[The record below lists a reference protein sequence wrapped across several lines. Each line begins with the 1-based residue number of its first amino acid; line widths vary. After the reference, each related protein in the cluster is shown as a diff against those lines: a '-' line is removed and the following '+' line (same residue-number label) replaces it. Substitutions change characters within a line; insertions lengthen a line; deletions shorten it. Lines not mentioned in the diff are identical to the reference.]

1 MRNNGSPRSQ
11 RSARA
16 ALQAPSPGTA
26 GSAQTFTGGG
36 SSARLRTVPPAIEA
50 AGGGGPGAGRE
61 SAGAKGWRA
70 CEERGRRAAWRRRP
84 RPRRSGPTLTDPLA
98 ARVIDGRSPCDHRS
112 CGQAAAAPRSEPRAA
127 PRDPAGPSGGGRGL
141 SGAPDL
147 GGPSVMEGGSNL
159 SAMRSGSATSRDGTA
174 AWPGGLCS
182 PRCARL
188 AGAVVCRLPDTV
200 IAMPPSYG
208 RGLFCSSP

>member
-1 MRNNGSPRSQ
+1 MGEGAASAAAPARLPGSFPIRTCSGRAVRNNGSPRSQ

-26 GSAQTFTGGG
+26 GSAQTFAGGG

-127 PRDPAGPSGGGRGL
+127 PRDPAGPSGGE
-141 SGAPDL
+141 GASPAL
-147 GGPSVMEGGSNL
+147 QI
-159 SAMRSGSATSRDGTA
+159 SAA
-174 AWPGGLCS
+174 
-182 PRCARL
+182 
-188 AGAVVCRLPDTV
+188 
-200 IAMPPSYG
+200 PP
-208 RGLFCSSP
+208 